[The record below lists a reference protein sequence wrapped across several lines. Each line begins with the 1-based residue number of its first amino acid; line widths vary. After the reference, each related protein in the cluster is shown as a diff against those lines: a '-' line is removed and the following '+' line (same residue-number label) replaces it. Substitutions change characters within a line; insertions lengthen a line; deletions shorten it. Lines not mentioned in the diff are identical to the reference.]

1 MKDLKTLIDS
11 AAICH
16 ETAHLQSAINV
27 SKVRLLPHNLLNIVK
42 YVTPP
47 TYLLVYVLGLLI
59 FFGAILEHF
68 FDEWIISCTELILSS
83 LTKVIR
89 GYYSLCVIKDVLP
102 YAMDTTEEVFR

>member
-16 ETAHLQSAINV
+16 KTAHLQSASEINV

-42 YVTPP
+42 YMTPP

-68 FDEWIISCTELILSS
+68 FFDE
-83 LTKVIR
+83 
-89 GYYSLCVIKDVLP
+89 
-102 YAMDTTEEVFR
+102 

>member
-59 FFGAILEHF
+59 FFGAIL
-68 FDEWIISCTELILSS
+68 
-83 LTKVIR
+83 TKVIR

-102 YAMDTTEEVFR
+102 YAMDTAEEVFR